1 MGSVDAGQD
10 ADEHERQQLVHEHER
25 EHEHPHAHEHEPAQ
39 TSPAP
44 TPTSTTD
51 DGSPGSYTTRT
62 LISHV
67 PLASDAQ
74 TGTRAYITCVDTWN
88 GNVYIGTSDGHVL
101 HYVSIPGEHAG
112 DPPVYIFATSI
123 EPPYTAAQSGAD
135 AGVKQI
141 LLLPSISKACIVCN
155 GTLTFYNIP
164 ELSPAF
170 EEVKQASCL
179 AVGGRDRNGAAEDDS
194 INGTDVVIC
203 LRQRL
208 RLIRVGEDSRPRKI
222 RDIELG
228 GVSVLERRGDLAC
241 VADGHEYSLLDVVN
255 QRKNVLFPISS
266 TSASQSP
273 PLPQLQLAPPAAPAR
288 PAARSFSS
296 RSPVRQSRV
305 HQRMTSL
312 GGQPQ
317 NTGQLRPESNS
328 PFPPRRS
335 SRQGFDS
342 PAVPSSRDGSPTKA
356 EAAPA
361 PATVPEN
368 VVAEASV
375 STSGQS
381 AEVARPPSPAKPKP
395 KPLPPNIVTP
405 TPDEFL
411 LTTGTSKSDPGVGM
425 FVNLEGD
432 VVRGTIEFASYPE
445 SLVLHGV
452 EQSSD
457 TPSDPLRQGY
467 VLAVVQ
473 RVYDGVRHRCIEIQ
487 RWDAEPGEAQ
497 RSKEWLPIEKM
508 RDGEEDDGD
517 DHAPSGIGLRN
528 ATTASD
534 LSTTGIST
542 SLRLRKLRV
551 GSKEVNAEGPADL
564 ARNTEEDK
572 LASRF
577 GQVRANVLLYA
588 NDRVSWVLQE
598 PLLIQLDRQLSA
610 AMQRSD
616 NGQPSIDVPAVQR
629 VFNGIRGQEP
639 RDELE
644 FLTLTYVR
652 QKAALLLFGNLVL
665 QTAGGVIAY
674 EHDKRRAE
682 DALTAGEIDPRIML
696 MLVPPLDREIAE
708 GSGIWLP
715 QGLRDTIEWLRT
727 GIDLDRIERD
737 IKGAYGDNMLSLMKR
752 YLTTWRK
759 KKGFGSVADE
769 SHVFRSVDAALLHV
783 LLMFDSNSPRGAAI
797 PGSVRTE
804 LYNVVDKGIDCF
816 DRGIQLLEEYHRLYV
831 LSRLYQN
838 KQYRDISK
846 VLATWRR
853 ILEGEADAGGEFIEG
868 EHVMREYLAKIR
880 DVALVQEYGAWLAN
894 RNPKLGVQIFA
905 DDASRVQFEPT
916 QAVAILKERAPE
928 AVKEYLEHLV
938 FGKNHVQYVNDLIA
952 YYLDTV
958 LVELESNHE
967 SRVLLKDS
975 YDIYR
980 AQFPPKPTYRQ
991 FITDNAVDAEWW
1003 HNRLRL
1009 LQLIGGSHGA
1019 ASKYDVHVLGQR
1031 LAPYSDELV
1040 PEMIILNGREGKHEE
1055 ALRLL
1060 VHGLGDYDTAI
1071 RYCLLGGNSIFHPS
1085 SSFLNAPERDA
1096 LPSKEAQSVLFNY
1109 LLDQFFQIQDVGERL
1124 ERTAELLDRFGG
1136 WFDVAKVLELIPDS
1150 WSVELVSGFLAHAF
1164 RRLIAEKNET
1174 GIVKALC
1181 SAQNMR
1187 KSMDAMELQEK
1198 MGPVVVVLEP

>member
-1 MGSVDAGQD
+1 MGSVDD
-10 ADEHERQQLVHEHER
+10 SN
-25 EHEHPHAHEHEPAQ
+25 AQ
-39 TSPAP
+39 T
-44 TPTSTTD
+44 TSTTE
-51 DGSPGSYTTRT
+51 DGSPGSYTTRE
-62 LISHV
+62 LIRDI
-67 PLASDAQ
+67 PLTSED
-74 TGTRAYITCVDTWN
+74 GTRGYITCVDTWN
-88 GNVYIGTSDGHVL
+88 GNLYIGTSNGEVL
-101 HYVSIPGEHAG
+101 HYVSIPGENEG
-112 DPPVYIFATSI
+112 DPPVYIFATRI
-123 EPPYTAAQSGAD
+123 EPHYTTAQTGAD

-141 LLLPSISKACIVCN
+141 LLLPSINKACIVCN
-155 GTLTFYNIP
+155 STLTFYNTP

-170 EEVKQASCL
+170 EEVKQAGCL
-179 AVGGRDRNGAAEDDS
+179 WVGGRDRNVNPEDENG
-194 INGTDVVIC
+194 NGTVVVIC

-241 VADGHEYSLLDVVN
+241 VADGQEYSLLDVVN

-266 TSASQSP
+266 TSAPRSP
-273 PLPQLQLAPPAAPAR
+273 PLPQQQLAPPITPGR

-296 RSPVRQSRV
+296 RSPVRQGRA
-305 HQRMTSL
+305 HQRITSL

-317 NTGQLRPESNS
+317 SISRLRPDSNS

-335 SRQGFDS
+335 SRQGIES
-342 PAVPSSRDGSPTKA
+342 PAVASSREGSPTKPE
-356 EAAPA
+356 EAAP
-361 PATVPEN
+361 PVTVPED
-368 VVAEASV
+368 VAAEASV
-375 STSGQS
+375 SSARQS
-381 AEVARPPSPAKPKP
+381 TESQRPASPEKP

-411 LTTGTSKSDPGVGM
+411 LTTGTSKTDPGVGM

-432 VVRGTIEFASYPE
+432 VVRGTIEFATYPE
-445 SLVLHGV
+445 SLVLHGP
-452 EQSSD
+452 EQSPD
-457 TPSDPLRQGY
+457 MPGDPLRQGY

-473 RVYDGVRHRCIEIQ
+473 RNHEGVRHRCVEVQ

-497 RSKEWLPIEKM
+497 RSKEWLPIAQI
-508 RDGEEDDGD
+508 EEDAAVD
-517 DHAPSGIGLRN
+517 APSGIGLRN

-542 SLRLRKLRV
+542 SLRLRRLKIT
-551 GSKEVNAEGPADL
+551 NATPDNEGAAET
-564 ARNTEEDK
+564 ARNIEEDK

-577 GQVRANVLLYA
+577 AHVQANVLLYA
-588 NDRVSWVLQE
+588 SDRVSWILQE
-598 PLLIQLDRQLSA
+598 PLLMQLDRQLSA

-616 NGQPSIDVPAVQR
+616 DGKLSIDVPAVQR
-629 VFNGIRGQEP
+629 VFNGIRGQDP

-665 QTAGGVIAY
+665 QTAAGVIAY

-696 MLVPPLDREIAE
+696 MLVPPLEQEIAE
-708 GSGIWLP
+708 GPGIWLP
-715 QGLRDTIEWLRT
+715 QGLRDTIDWLRI
-727 GIDLDRIERD
+727 GIDLIHIERD
-737 IKGAYGDNMLSLMKR
+737 VTGAYGDNMLSLMKR

-769 SHVFRSVDAALLHV
+769 SHVFQSVDAALLHV
-783 LLMFDSNSPRGAAI
+783 LLMFDQNSPRGAAL

-804 LYNVVDKGIDCF
+804 LYGVVDKGVDCF
-816 DRGIQLLEEYHRLYV
+816 ERATQLLEQYQRLYV

-838 KQYRDISK
+838 KHYRDISK

-853 ILEGEADAGGEFIEG
+853 ILDGEHDAGGEFIEG

-880 DVALVQEYGAWLAN
+880 DVALVQEYAAWLAN
-894 RNPKLGVQIFA
+894 RNPRLGVQIFA
-905 DDASRVQFEPT
+905 DDASRVRFEPNE
-916 QAVAILKERAPE
+916 AVAILKEKAPD
-928 AVKEYLEHLV
+928 AVKDYLEHLV

-958 LVELESNHE
+958 LDELEKNKE
-967 SRVLLKDS
+967 SRIMLKDS

-991 FITDNAVDAEWW
+991 FITDNAVEAEWW

-1019 ASKYDVHVLGQR
+1019 ASKYDVHTLGER

-1060 VHGLGDYDTAI
+1060 VHGLGDFDTAV
-1071 RYCLLGGNSIFHPS
+1071 RYCLLGGSSIFHPS
-1085 SSFLNAPERDA
+1085 SSHEPSQP
-1096 LPSKEAQSVLFNY
+1096 LPSKDEQSVLFNY
-1109 LLDQFFQIQDVGERL
+1109 LLDQFFQIQDLSERL
-1124 ERTAELLDRFGG
+1124 ERTAELLERFGG

-1150 WSVELVSGFLAHAF
+1150 WSVELVSGFLVHAF
-1164 RRLIAEKNET
+1164 RRLVAERNET
-1174 GIVKALC
+1174 EIVKALC
-1181 SAQNMR
+1181 SAQNIR
-1187 KSMDAMELQEK
+1187 KSVDAIDLQEK
-1198 MGPVVVVLEP
+1198 MGPIVVEDEMRVVAG